1 MNRIKWLMLLNLVL
15 FLSMF
20 LEIITGVILFFDLF
34 ASWLT
39 LIFRVHAYNGFL
51 LIGLVIIHLMFN
63 WGWIKANFF
72 KRRSKI

>member
-1 MNRIKWLMLLNLVL
+1 MDRTKWLMSLNMVL

-20 LEIITGVILFFDLF
+20 LEIITGVILFFEMF

-39 LIFRVHAYNGFL
+39 LIFLVHAYNGFL
-51 LIGLVIIHLMFN
+51 IIGLVIIHLMFN

-72 KRRSKI
+72 R